1 MSNFEYLLSPIDII
15 KGVGKKTLRS
25 FNKKKIFTIFDL
37 LWHLPVSKIETAE
50 DTEIEDL
57 QIGKNYNIKVK
68 PIKYNFPRIRNLP
81 NKVICE
87 KNGVKIDCVFFNS
100 YEGYIRK
107 LLPLNEDVV
116 INGKANNFRNKFQFV
131 NPRLVKSNSSILI
144 DDENK
149 YSLTEGLTLNKYNQ
163 ILNSV
168 FQNLPDLDEWLPNEI
183 SNLFDNV
190 SWKECVI
197 KIHKEEITK
206 IKDTKY
212 FLVFSTLII
221 VPGVFLLNVLDS
233 DLILIFIAIL
243 LFMNSSLSLSNRV
256 VAIPN
261 HQNSIIQLLTGSLN
275 GFIIGLTSIYT
286 MPFVFLLQS
295 LKYNKE
301 KTVQF
306 MGLAFLLYS
315 SMQFISFSYIKLIS
329 INTIVPSLIVTLP
342 VIIGFLL
349 GKKIRSFI
357 SEKLFKKLF
366 YLMLLL
372 MSGIILINAFL

>member
-1 MSNFEYLLSPIDII
+1 MILSNLPTLTFFYILLAYFIGGITQGILGVGLITVVISLLSFVVD
-15 KGVGKKTLRS
+15 VKKTIALV
-25 FNKKKIFTIFDL
+25 IIPTIITGFFQMING
-37 LWHLPVSKIETAE
+37 S
-50 DTEIEDL
+50 
-57 QIGKNYNIKVK
+57 
-68 PIKYNFPRIRNLP
+68 NL
-81 NKVICE
+81 KVI
-87 KNGVKIDCVFFNS
+87 
-100 YEGYIRK
+100 
-107 LLPLNEDVV
+107 
-116 INGKANNFRNKFQFV
+116 
-131 NPRLVKSNSSILI
+131 
-144 DDENK
+144 
-149 YSLTEGLTLNKYNQ
+149 
-163 ILNSV
+163 
-168 FQNLPDLDEWLPNEI
+168 
-183 SNLFDNV
+183 
-190 SWKECVI
+190 
-197 KIHKEEITK
+197 

-221 VPGVFLLNVLDS
+221 VPGVFLLNVLES

-329 INTIVPSLIVTLP
+329 ISTIVPSLIVTLP

>member
-1 MSNFEYLLSPIDII
+1 MILSNLPTLTFFYILLAYFIGGITQGILGVGLITVVISLLSFVVDVKETIALVII
-15 KGVGKKTLRS
+15 P
-25 FNKKKIFTIFDL
+25 TIITGFFQMING
-37 LWHLPVSKIETAE
+37 S
-50 DTEIEDL
+50 
-57 QIGKNYNIKVK
+57 
-68 PIKYNFPRIRNLP
+68 NL
-81 NKVICE
+81 KVI
-87 KNGVKIDCVFFNS
+87 
-100 YEGYIRK
+100 
-107 LLPLNEDVV
+107 
-116 INGKANNFRNKFQFV
+116 
-131 NPRLVKSNSSILI
+131 
-144 DDENK
+144 
-149 YSLTEGLTLNKYNQ
+149 
-163 ILNSV
+163 
-168 FQNLPDLDEWLPNEI
+168 
-183 SNLFDNV
+183 
-190 SWKECVI
+190 
-197 KIHKEEITK
+197 

-221 VPGVFLLNVLDS
+221 VPGVFLLNVLES

-286 MPFVFLLQS
+286 IPFVFLLQS

-329 INTIVPSLIVTLP
+329 INTIVPSFIVTLP

-372 MSGIILINAFL
+372 MSGIILINSFL

>member
-1 MSNFEYLLSPIDII
+1 MILSNLPTLTFFYILLAYFIGGITQGILGVGLITVVISLLSFVVDVKETIALVII
-15 KGVGKKTLRS
+15 P
-25 FNKKKIFTIFDL
+25 TIITGFFQMING
-37 LWHLPVSKIETAE
+37 S
-50 DTEIEDL
+50 
-57 QIGKNYNIKVK
+57 
-68 PIKYNFPRIRNLP
+68 NL
-81 NKVICE
+81 KVI
-87 KNGVKIDCVFFNS
+87 
-100 YEGYIRK
+100 
-107 LLPLNEDVV
+107 
-116 INGKANNFRNKFQFV
+116 
-131 NPRLVKSNSSILI
+131 
-144 DDENK
+144 
-149 YSLTEGLTLNKYNQ
+149 
-163 ILNSV
+163 
-168 FQNLPDLDEWLPNEI
+168 
-183 SNLFDNV
+183 
-190 SWKECVI
+190 
-197 KIHKEEITK
+197 

-221 VPGVFLLNVLDS
+221 MPGVFLLNVLES
-233 DLILIFIAIL
+233 NLILIFIAIL

-261 HQNSIIQLLTGSLN
+261 HQNSIIQLLTGSIN

-372 MSGIILINAFL
+372 MSGIILINSFL

>member
-1 MSNFEYLLSPIDII
+1 MIYSNLPLLTVVYILFTYFLGGITQGILGVGLITVVISLLSFVIDVKETIALVIIPTIITSFFQMINGNNLKDII
-15 KGVGKKTLRS
+15 K
-25 FNKKKIFTIFDL
+25 
-37 LWHLPVSKIETAE
+37 
-50 DTEIEDL
+50 DT
-57 QIGKNYNIKVK
+57 
-68 PIKYNFPRIRNLP
+68 R
-81 NKVICE
+81 
-87 KNGVKIDCVFFNS
+87 
-100 YEGYIRK
+100 
-107 LLPLNEDVV
+107 
-116 INGKANNFRNKFQFV
+116 
-131 NPRLVKSNSSILI
+131 
-144 DDENK
+144 
-149 YSLTEGLTLNKYNQ
+149 
-163 ILNSV
+163 
-168 FQNLPDLDEWLPNEI
+168 
-183 SNLFDNV
+183 
-190 SWKECVI
+190 
-197 KIHKEEITK
+197 
-206 IKDTKY
+206 Y

-221 VPGVFLLNVLDS
+221 VPGVFLLKVLES

-261 HQNSIIQLLTGSLN
+261 HQNSIIQVSAGSLN

-315 SMQFISFSYIKLIS
+315 SMQFISFSYSKLIS

-366 YLMLLL
+366 YLMLLV

>member
-1 MSNFEYLLSPIDII
+1 MIYTNLPLLTVAYILLAYFLGGITQGVLGVGLITVVISLLSFVIDVKETIALVII
-15 KGVGKKTLRS
+15 PTIITS
-25 FNKKKIFTIFDL
+25 FF
-37 LWHLPVSKIETAE
+37 
-50 DTEIEDL
+50 
-57 QIGKNYNIKVK
+57 QM
-68 PIKYNFPRIRNLP
+68 
-81 NKVICE
+81 
-87 KNGVKIDCVFFNS
+87 
-100 YEGYIRK
+100 
-107 LLPLNEDVV
+107 
-116 INGKANNFRNKFQFV
+116 ING
-131 NPRLVKSNSSILI
+131 
-144 DDENK
+144 
-149 YSLTEGLTLNKYNQ
+149 
-163 ILNSV
+163 
-168 FQNLPDLDEWLPNEI
+168 
-183 SNLFDNV
+183 SNL
-190 SWKECVI
+190 KEI
-197 KIHKEEITK
+197 

-221 VPGVFLLNVLDS
+221 VPGVFLLNVLES

-306 MGLAFLLYS
+306 MGLAFLLYG

-342 VIIGFLL
+342 VTIGFLL

-372 MSGIILINAFL
+372 MSGIILINAFYKFN

>member
-1 MSNFEYLLSPIDII
+1 MILSNLPTLTFFYILLAYFIGGITQGILGVGLITVVISLLSFVVDVKETIALVII
-15 KGVGKKTLRS
+15 P
-25 FNKKKIFTIFDL
+25 TIITGFFQMING
-37 LWHLPVSKIETAE
+37 S
-50 DTEIEDL
+50 
-57 QIGKNYNIKVK
+57 
-68 PIKYNFPRIRNLP
+68 NL
-81 NKVICE
+81 KVI
-87 KNGVKIDCVFFNS
+87 
-100 YEGYIRK
+100 
-107 LLPLNEDVV
+107 
-116 INGKANNFRNKFQFV
+116 
-131 NPRLVKSNSSILI
+131 
-144 DDENK
+144 
-149 YSLTEGLTLNKYNQ
+149 
-163 ILNSV
+163 
-168 FQNLPDLDEWLPNEI
+168 
-183 SNLFDNV
+183 
-190 SWKECVI
+190 
-197 KIHKEEITK
+197 

-221 VPGVFLLNVLDS
+221 VPGVFLLNVLES

-329 INTIVPSLIVTLP
+329 INTIFPSLIVTLP

>member
-1 MSNFEYLLSPIDII
+1 MILSNLPTLTFFYILLAYFIGGITQGILGVGLITVVISLLSFVVDVKETIALVII
-15 KGVGKKTLRS
+15 P
-25 FNKKKIFTIFDL
+25 TIITGFFQMING
-37 LWHLPVSKIETAE
+37 S
-50 DTEIEDL
+50 
-57 QIGKNYNIKVK
+57 
-68 PIKYNFPRIRNLP
+68 NL
-81 NKVICE
+81 KVI
-87 KNGVKIDCVFFNS
+87 
-100 YEGYIRK
+100 
-107 LLPLNEDVV
+107 
-116 INGKANNFRNKFQFV
+116 
-131 NPRLVKSNSSILI
+131 
-144 DDENK
+144 
-149 YSLTEGLTLNKYNQ
+149 
-163 ILNSV
+163 
-168 FQNLPDLDEWLPNEI
+168 
-183 SNLFDNV
+183 
-190 SWKECVI
+190 
-197 KIHKEEITK
+197 

>member
-1 MSNFEYLLSPIDII
+1 MIYSNLPLLTVVYILFTYFLGGITQGILGVGLITVVISLLSFVIDVKETIALVIIPTIITSFFQMINGNNLKDII
-15 KGVGKKTLRS
+15 K
-25 FNKKKIFTIFDL
+25 
-37 LWHLPVSKIETAE
+37 
-50 DTEIEDL
+50 DT
-57 QIGKNYNIKVK
+57 
-68 PIKYNFPRIRNLP
+68 R
-81 NKVICE
+81 
-87 KNGVKIDCVFFNS
+87 
-100 YEGYIRK
+100 
-107 LLPLNEDVV
+107 
-116 INGKANNFRNKFQFV
+116 
-131 NPRLVKSNSSILI
+131 
-144 DDENK
+144 
-149 YSLTEGLTLNKYNQ
+149 
-163 ILNSV
+163 
-168 FQNLPDLDEWLPNEI
+168 
-183 SNLFDNV
+183 
-190 SWKECVI
+190 
-197 KIHKEEITK
+197 
-206 IKDTKY
+206 Y

-221 VPGVFLLNVLDS
+221 VPGVFLLKVLES

-261 HQNSIIQLLTGSLN
+261 HQNSIIQVSAGSLN

-315 SMQFISFSYIKLIS
+315 SMQFISFSYSKLIS
-329 INTIVPSLIVTLP
+329 FNTIFPSLIVTLP
-342 VIIGFLL
+342 VIIGFFL

>member
-1 MSNFEYLLSPIDII
+1 MIYSNLPLLTVVYILFTYFLGGITQGILGVGLITVVISLLSFVIDVKETIALVIIPTIITSFFQMINGNNLKDII
-15 KGVGKKTLRS
+15 K
-25 FNKKKIFTIFDL
+25 
-37 LWHLPVSKIETAE
+37 
-50 DTEIEDL
+50 DT
-57 QIGKNYNIKVK
+57 
-68 PIKYNFPRIRNLP
+68 R
-81 NKVICE
+81 
-87 KNGVKIDCVFFNS
+87 
-100 YEGYIRK
+100 
-107 LLPLNEDVV
+107 
-116 INGKANNFRNKFQFV
+116 
-131 NPRLVKSNSSILI
+131 
-144 DDENK
+144 
-149 YSLTEGLTLNKYNQ
+149 
-163 ILNSV
+163 
-168 FQNLPDLDEWLPNEI
+168 
-183 SNLFDNV
+183 
-190 SWKECVI
+190 
-197 KIHKEEITK
+197 
-206 IKDTKY
+206 Y

-221 VPGVFLLNVLDS
+221 VPGVFLLKVLES

-261 HQNSIIQLLTGSLN
+261 HQNSIIQVSAGSLN

-315 SMQFISFSYIKLIS
+315 SMQFISFSYSKLIS
-329 INTIVPSLIVTLP
+329 INTIAPSLIVTLP

>member
-1 MSNFEYLLSPIDII
+1 MIYSNLPLLTVVYILFTYFLGGITQGILGVGLITVVISLLSFVIDVKETIALVII
-15 KGVGKKTLRS
+15 PTIITS
-25 FNKKKIFTIFDL
+25 FF
-37 LWHLPVSKIETAE
+37 
-50 DTEIEDL
+50 
-57 QIGKNYNIKVK
+57 QM
-68 PIKYNFPRIRNLP
+68 
-81 NKVICE
+81 
-87 KNGVKIDCVFFNS
+87 
-100 YEGYIRK
+100 
-107 LLPLNEDVV
+107 
-116 INGKANNFRNKFQFV
+116 ING
-131 NPRLVKSNSSILI
+131 
-144 DDENK
+144 
-149 YSLTEGLTLNKYNQ
+149 
-163 ILNSV
+163 
-168 FQNLPDLDEWLPNEI
+168 
-183 SNLFDNV
+183 SNL
-190 SWKECVI
+190 KGI
-197 KIHKEEITK
+197 
-206 IKDTKY
+206 IKDTRY

-221 VPGVFLLNVLDS
+221 VPGVFLLKVLES

-261 HQNSIIQLLTGSLN
+261 HQNSIIQVSAGSLN

-315 SMQFISFSYIKLIS
+315 SMQFISFSYSKLIS

-366 YLMLLL
+366 YFMLLM

>member
-1 MSNFEYLLSPIDII
+1 MILSNLPTLTFFYILLAYFIGGITQGILGVGLITVVISLLSFVVDVKETIALVII
-15 KGVGKKTLRS
+15 P
-25 FNKKKIFTIFDL
+25 TIITGFFQMING
-37 LWHLPVSKIETAE
+37 S
-50 DTEIEDL
+50 
-57 QIGKNYNIKVK
+57 
-68 PIKYNFPRIRNLP
+68 NL
-81 NKVICE
+81 KVI
-87 KNGVKIDCVFFNS
+87 
-100 YEGYIRK
+100 
-107 LLPLNEDVV
+107 
-116 INGKANNFRNKFQFV
+116 
-131 NPRLVKSNSSILI
+131 
-144 DDENK
+144 
-149 YSLTEGLTLNKYNQ
+149 
-163 ILNSV
+163 
-168 FQNLPDLDEWLPNEI
+168 
-183 SNLFDNV
+183 
-190 SWKECVI
+190 
-197 KIHKEEITK
+197 

-221 VPGVFLLNVLDS
+221 VPGVFLLNVLES
-233 DLILIFIAIL
+233 NLILIIIAIL
-243 LFMNSSLSLSNRV
+243 LFMDSSLSLSNRV

-261 HQNSIIQLLTGSLN
+261 HQNSIIQLLTGSIN

-329 INTIVPSLIVTLP
+329 INTIVPSFIVTLP

>member
-1 MSNFEYLLSPIDII
+1 MIYSNLPLLTVVYILSAYFLGGITQGILGVGLITVVISLLSFVIDVKETIALVIIPTIITSFFQMINGNNLKDII
-15 KGVGKKTLRS
+15 K
-25 FNKKKIFTIFDL
+25 
-37 LWHLPVSKIETAE
+37 
-50 DTEIEDL
+50 DT
-57 QIGKNYNIKVK
+57 
-68 PIKYNFPRIRNLP
+68 R
-81 NKVICE
+81 
-87 KNGVKIDCVFFNS
+87 
-100 YEGYIRK
+100 
-107 LLPLNEDVV
+107 
-116 INGKANNFRNKFQFV
+116 
-131 NPRLVKSNSSILI
+131 
-144 DDENK
+144 
-149 YSLTEGLTLNKYNQ
+149 
-163 ILNSV
+163 
-168 FQNLPDLDEWLPNEI
+168 
-183 SNLFDNV
+183 
-190 SWKECVI
+190 
-197 KIHKEEITK
+197 
-206 IKDTKY
+206 Y

-221 VPGVFLLNVLDS
+221 VPGVFLLKVLES

-261 HQNSIIQLLTGSLN
+261 HQNSIIQVSAGSLN

-315 SMQFISFSYIKLIS
+315 SMQFISLSYSKLIS

-366 YLMLLL
+366 YLMLLV

>member
-1 MSNFEYLLSPIDII
+1 MIYSNLPLLTVVYILFTYFLGGITQGILGVGLITVVISLLSFVIDVKETIALVII
-15 KGVGKKTLRS
+15 PTIITS
-25 FNKKKIFTIFDL
+25 FF
-37 LWHLPVSKIETAE
+37 
-50 DTEIEDL
+50 
-57 QIGKNYNIKVK
+57 QM
-68 PIKYNFPRIRNLP
+68 
-81 NKVICE
+81 
-87 KNGVKIDCVFFNS
+87 
-100 YEGYIRK
+100 
-107 LLPLNEDVV
+107 
-116 INGKANNFRNKFQFV
+116 ING
-131 NPRLVKSNSSILI
+131 
-144 DDENK
+144 
-149 YSLTEGLTLNKYNQ
+149 
-163 ILNSV
+163 
-168 FQNLPDLDEWLPNEI
+168 
-183 SNLFDNV
+183 SNL
-190 SWKECVI
+190 KAI
-197 KIHKEEITK
+197 

-221 VPGVFLLNVLDS
+221 VPGVFLLKVLES

-261 HQNSIIQLLTGSLN
+261 HQNSIIQVSAGSLN

-315 SMQFISFSYIKLIS
+315 SMQFISLSYSKLIS

>member
-1 MSNFEYLLSPIDII
+1 MIYSNLPLLTVVYILFTYFLGGITQGILGVGLITVVISLLSFVIDVKETIALVIIPTIITSFFQMINGNNLKDII
-15 KGVGKKTLRS
+15 R
-25 FNKKKIFTIFDL
+25 
-37 LWHLPVSKIETAE
+37 
-50 DTEIEDL
+50 DT
-57 QIGKNYNIKVK
+57 
-68 PIKYNFPRIRNLP
+68 R
-81 NKVICE
+81 
-87 KNGVKIDCVFFNS
+87 
-100 YEGYIRK
+100 
-107 LLPLNEDVV
+107 
-116 INGKANNFRNKFQFV
+116 
-131 NPRLVKSNSSILI
+131 
-144 DDENK
+144 
-149 YSLTEGLTLNKYNQ
+149 
-163 ILNSV
+163 
-168 FQNLPDLDEWLPNEI
+168 
-183 SNLFDNV
+183 
-190 SWKECVI
+190 
-197 KIHKEEITK
+197 
-206 IKDTKY
+206 Y

-221 VPGVFLLNVLDS
+221 VPGVFLLKVLES

-261 HQNSIIQLLTGSLN
+261 HQNSIIQVSAGSLN

-315 SMQFISFSYIKLIS
+315 SMQFISFSYSKLIS
-329 INTIVPSLIVTLP
+329 INTIFPSLIVTLP
-342 VIIGFLL
+342 VIIGFFL

>member
-1 MSNFEYLLSPIDII
+1 MILSNLPTLTFFLILLSYFIGGITQGI
-15 KGVGKKTLRS
+15 LGVGLIT
-25 FNKKKIFTIFDL
+25 
-37 LWHLPVSKIETAE
+37 
-50 DTEIEDL
+50 
-57 QIGKNYNIKVK
+57 
-68 PIKYNFPRIRNLP
+68 
-81 NKVICE
+81 
-87 KNGVKIDCVFFNS
+87 
-100 YEGYIRK
+100 
-107 LLPLNEDVV
+107 VV
-116 INGKANNFRNKFQFV
+116 ISLLSFVVDVKETIALVIIPTIITSFFQMING
-131 NPRLVKSNSSILI
+131 
-144 DDENK
+144 
-149 YSLTEGLTLNKYNQ
+149 
-163 ILNSV
+163 
-168 FQNLPDLDEWLPNEI
+168 
-183 SNLFDNV
+183 SNL
-190 SWKECVI
+190 KAI
-197 KIHKEEITK
+197 

-221 VPGVFLLNVLDS
+221 VPGVFLLKVLES

-261 HQNSIIQLLTGSLN
+261 HQNSIIQVSAGSLN

-315 SMQFISFSYIKLIS
+315 TMQFISFSYSKLIS

-372 MSGIILINAFL
+372 MSGIILINSFL